1 MPQVSPRS
9 EFSVHKRRV
18 EVTLTM
24 ADGHSADGHLFLGDT
39 TTAGDGPER
48 VDDLLNG
55 STGFFPFE
63 RIDGGPRRI
72 VLYNSSHVAVVTL
85 AGHEAHEVPGYDV
98 ATIRR
103 VALLL
108 STGEQVSG
116 TIQLYLPHGRDRVS
130 DWTRDPAL
138 FRYLETADATLL
150 VNIRHVVEITELES
164 K

>member
-1 MPQVSPRS
+1 MPLMSPHS

-18 EVTLTM
+18 EVTLRL
-24 ADGHSADGHLFLGDT
+24 ADGQSACGHLFLGET

-55 STGFFPFE
+55 SSGFFPFE
-63 RIDGGPRRI
+63 RIDGGPSRI
-72 VLYNSSHVAVVTL
+72 VLYNSSHIAVVALT
-85 AGHEAHEVPGYDV
+85 GHGAQEVPGYEV
-98 ATIRR
+98 ATRR
-103 VALLL
+103 VVALLL

-116 TIQLYLPHGRDRVS
+116 IIQVYLPQGRDRVS
-130 DWTRDPAL
+130 DWTRGAAL

-150 VNIRHVVEITELES
+150 VNIRHVVEITELEA